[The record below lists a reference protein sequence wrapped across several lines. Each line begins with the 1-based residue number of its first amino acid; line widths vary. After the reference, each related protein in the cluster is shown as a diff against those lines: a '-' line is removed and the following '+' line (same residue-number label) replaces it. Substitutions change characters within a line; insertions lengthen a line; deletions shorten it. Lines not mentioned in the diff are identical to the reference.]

1 MRHLIACLL
10 CFSLVGCATTYT
22 RIDATDTFPG
32 YTMRTYAFG
41 NAEMAKSA
49 QNFTGKLI
57 VIAPDGK
64 SVTVDMTNG
73 QSSEGLSATGLEAM
87 VKAAIEAVVTSF
99 VPVAPIIR

>member
-1 MRHLIACLL
+1 MKTLIALL
-10 CFSLVGCATTYT
+10 LACTFTGCATTYT
-22 RIDATDTFPG
+22 RIDAAEGFPG

-57 VIAPDGK
+57 VILPDGK

-73 QSSEGLSATGLEAM
+73 QSAEGLTATGLEAI
-87 VKAAIEAVVTSF
+87 VKATIQGIVSSF
-99 VPVAPIIR
+99 LPVAPVLP

>member
-1 MRHLIACLL
+1 MKILIALLL
-10 CFSLVGCATTYT
+10 CIPLMGCATTYT
-22 RIDATDTFPG
+22 RIDATESFPG

-57 VIAPDGK
+57 VIMPDGK

-73 QSSEGLSATGLEAM
+73 QTAEGLTATGLEAII
-87 VKAAIEAVVTSF
+87 KAAIQGIVSSF
-99 VPVAPIIR
+99 LPVAPIIP